1 MSATRPDVIRL
12 ILDDHESFRARFAE
26 LDTLRDDATAAAAV
40 WGPLAAELEVHA
52 TAEEEFF
59 YPQLLDRVDGMVDE
73 TEDAVSDHDEI
84 RHGIRRA
91 AAAEPGSDEWWAGIS
106 DARAANDEH
115 LAEEERDD
123 LAPFLEKTSLE
134 VRERVGEQFAAFKR
148 EHAHGAGLDYSDT
161 GSDEYLAEHT

>member
-1 MSATRPDVIRL
+1 MPDVIRL

-26 LDTLRDDATAAAAV
+26 IEKLREDPQAAAAV
-40 WGPLAAELEVHA
+40 WAPLAAELEVHA
-52 TAEEEFF
+52 TAEEQFF
-59 YPQLLDRVDGMVDE
+59 YPQLLKRVDDMEDE

-84 RHGIRRA
+84 RQGIRRA
-91 AAAEPGSDEWWAGIS
+91 AAAEPGSEDWWGGIR
-106 DARAANDEH
+106 DAREANDEH

-134 VRERVGEQFAAFKR
+134 VRNAVGEKFAAFKR

-161 GSDEYLAEHT
+161 GADEYMEEHTS